1 MIGFLI
7 FVFVAV
13 YIVGI
18 IGWLCLIYF
27 TEKEDIE
34 TIGDLLD
41 KSVGFMYIPVFNIVS
56 LMVIFVIEAC
66 VWLATPLKIDKLWE
80 KFRNIKIK

>member
-1 MIGFLI
+1 MIGFLFLI
-7 FVFVAV
+7 FVAI
-13 YIVGI
+13 YIVGL

-41 KSVGFMYIPVFNIVS
+41 KSEIFMYIPIFNIGA
-56 LMVIFVIEAC
+56 LMVIFVIEGC
-66 VWLATPLKIDKLWE
+66 DWLVTYFKIDELWE

>member
-1 MIGFLI
+1 MIIFLI
-7 FVFVAV
+7 FVVI

-41 KSVGFMYIPVFNIVS
+41 KSVCFMYIPVFNIAS
-56 LMVIFVIEAC
+56 LTVIFVIDVC
-66 VWLATPLKIDKLWE
+66 VWLLTPINIDKLWE
-80 KFRNIKIK
+80 KFRNIKLK

>member
-1 MIGFLI
+1 MIIFLI
-7 FVFVAV
+7 FVVI
-13 YIVGI
+13 YIVGM

-41 KSVGFMYIPVFNIVS
+41 KSVCFMYIPVFNIAS
-56 LMVIFVIEAC
+56 LTVIFVIDVC
-66 VWLATPLKIDKLWE
+66 VWLLTPINIDKLWE
-80 KFRNIKIK
+80 KFRNIKLK